1 MTLDYQRH
9 FYKGN
14 KKINDD
20 NNNNNTGKKCGCW
33 CLLACLFIYSSL
45 YLLFGSGSINY
56 YCFSRSKQIPL
67 EADIS
72 QFFCFF
78 CSGFFFLFEE
88 TPYKKKLTK
97 YSKSFVTAATLFKR
111 NSWINEALS
120 VMWLKMSN
128 IWELSFFVVAKDV
141 KLLVAPG
148 LIEIAALWTLL
159 LFTAPFCRTSRG
171 FSLLIASLSNLLL
184 INSHLGFL
192 FFSFF
197 QTFLFRLAIETVDIA
212 ESILTFNLPSRGT
225 PRS

>member
-1 MTLDYQRH
+1 MWLLM
-9 FYKGN
+9 FA
-14 KKINDD
+14 
-20 NNNNNTGKKCGCW
+20 
-33 CLLACLFIYSSL
+33 CLLVYLFISL
-45 YLLFGSGSINY
+45 FIIWKWLYKLLLLLQIQTNSFGSRY
-56 YCFSRSKQIPL
+56 FSVFL
-67 EADIS
+67 
-72 QFFCFF
+72 FFLFR
-78 CSGFFFLFEE
+78 FFFLFEE

-97 YSKSFVTAATLFKR
+97 YSKSFVTAETLFKR

>member
-1 MTLDYQRH
+1 M
-9 FYKGN
+9 
-14 KKINDD
+14 
-20 NNNNNTGKKCGCW
+20 
-33 CLLACLFIYSSL
+33 LACLFIYSSL

-72 QFFCFF
+72 QFF
-78 CSGFFFLFEE
+78 FLFEE

-111 NSWINEALS
+111 NSWS
-120 VMWLKMSN
+120 VMWLKMSRLSN

-159 LFTAPFCRTSRG
+159 LFTAPFCRTSALRQRSRG

-192 FFSFF
+192 FFFF
-197 QTFLFRLAIETVDIA
+197 SQTFLFRLAIETVDIA

>member
-1 MTLDYQRH
+1 MITASPDP
-9 FYKGN
+9 N
-14 KKINDD
+14 KFL
-20 NNNNNTGKKCGCW
+20 W
-33 CLLACLFIYSSL
+33 
-45 YLLFGSGSINY
+45 
-56 YCFSRSKQIPL
+56 KQIFL
-67 EADIS
+67 S
-72 QFFCFF
+72 FFVFF
-78 CSGFFFLFEE
+78 LFRFFFLFEE

-120 VMWLKMSN
+120 VMWLKMSRLSN

-159 LFTAPFCRTSRG
+159 LFTAPFCRTSALRQRSRG

-184 INSHLGFL
+184 INSHLGFP
-192 FFSFF
+192 

-212 ESILTFNLPSRGT
+212 ESILTFNLPSWGT

>member
-1 MTLDYQRH
+1 MWLLM
-9 FYKGN
+9 FA
-14 KKINDD
+14 
-20 NNNNNTGKKCGCW
+20 
-33 CLLACLFIYSSL
+33 CLLVYLFISL
-45 YLLFGSGSINY
+45 FIIWKWLYKWLLLLQIQTNSFGSRY
-56 YCFSRSKQIPL
+56 FSVFLFR
-67 EADIS
+67 
-72 QFFCFF
+72 
-78 CSGFFFLFEE
+78 FFFLFEE

-111 NSWINEALS
+111 NSWS
-120 VMWLKMSN
+120 VMWLKMSRLSN

-159 LFTAPFCRTSRG
+159 LFTAPFCRTSALRQRSRG

-192 FFSFF
+192 FFFF
-197 QTFLFRLAIETVDIA
+197 SQTFLFRLAIETVDIA

>member
-1 MTLDYQRH
+1 MWLLM
-9 FYKGN
+9 FA
-14 KKINDD
+14 
-20 NNNNNTGKKCGCW
+20 
-33 CLLACLFIYSSL
+33 CLLVYLFISL
-45 YLLFGSGSINY
+45 FIIWKWLYKLLLLLQIQTNPFGSRY
-56 YCFSRSKQIPL
+56 FSVFL
-67 EADIS
+67 
-72 QFFCFF
+72 FFLFR
-78 CSGFFFLFEE
+78 FFFLFEE

-192 FFSFF
+192 FFFF

-212 ESILTFNLPSRGT
+212 ESILTFNLPSQGT

>member
-1 MTLDYQRH
+1 M
-9 FYKGN
+9 
-14 KKINDD
+14 
-20 NNNNNTGKKCGCW
+20 
-33 CLLACLFIYSSL
+33 LACLFIYSSL

-111 NSWINEALS
+111 NSWS
-120 VMWLKMSN
+120 VMWLKMSRLSN

-159 LFTAPFCRTSRG
+159 LFTAPFCRTSALRQRSRG

-192 FFSFF
+192 FFLFF

>member
-1 MTLDYQRH
+1 MWLLM
-9 FYKGN
+9 FA
-14 KKINDD
+14 
-20 NNNNNTGKKCGCW
+20 
-33 CLLACLFIYSSL
+33 CLLVYLFISL
-45 YLLFGSGSINY
+45 FIIWKWLYKLLLLLQIQTNSFGSRY
-56 YCFSRSKQIPL
+56 FSVFL
-67 EADIS
+67 
-72 QFFCFF
+72 FFLFR
-78 CSGFFFLFEE
+78 FFFLFEE

-111 NSWINEALS
+111 NSWS
-120 VMWLKMSN
+120 VMWR
-128 IWELSFFVVAKDV
+128 ELSFFVVAKDV

-159 LFTAPFCRTSRG
+159 LFTAPFCRTSALRQRSRG

-192 FFSFF
+192 
-197 QTFLFRLAIETVDIA
+197 FLFRLAIETVDIA